1 VGGPVSAAR
10 GAGRPRWKLAAAALA
25 LLLLAGLAQSTT
37 PAALSAGVARLGRAA
52 AALGGST
59 GAPSLPAD
67 PRTIRASTVALADI
81 PSDYLAH
88 YVTAAHTCPHLSW
101 QLLAAIGKIE
111 SDHGRSRAPGVRSG
125 LNRFG
130 CCAGPM
136 QFNLT
141 NGPPSTWTAY
151 ARPGDNVY
159 DPADAIPA
167 AARKLCTDGL
177 ARPPNTGPDPCPQVS
192 GPAATHR
199 ALKRY
204 NNACWYVHHIIQTAA
219 RYTSAAPARATDPF
233 LAALARDRNLAL
245 TNSRGCTPSRDLTG
259 GRLDLRVTSLLA
271 AMADRWHI
279 RVSCL
284 RTGHSKY
291 VAGTRTVSN
300 HTLWRALDI
309 DEVNH
314 RPVNAGNRDARA
326 LALWLS
332 QLTGPLRPTEV
343 GTPWRLPGAG
353 YFSDHSHQGHLH
365 IGYDRRLGEL

>member
-1 VGGPVSAAR
+1 VGEEVT
-10 GAGRPRWKLAAAALA
+10 RPRRWRAVGMVAA

-37 PAALSAGVARLGRAA
+37 PATLRAHAARLGQQAS
-52 AALGGST
+52 AALGNFAAFSGT
-59 GAPSLPAD
+59 ASLPD
-67 PRTIRASTVALADI
+67 GRTIRASALALADI

-88 YVTAAHTCPHLSW
+88 YVNAAHTCPHLSW

-111 SDHGRSRAPGVRSG
+111 SDHGRSSAPGVRTG
-125 LNRFG
+125 RNRFG

-151 ARPGDNVY
+151 AHPGDNVY

-177 ARPPNTGPDPCPQVS
+177 ARPPNTGTDPCPQVA

-204 NNACWYVHHIIQTAA
+204 NNACWYVHHIIQTAT
-219 RYTSAAPARATDPF
+219 RYTSPTRARATDPF
-233 LAALARDRNLAL
+233 LAALASQRNLTL

-291 VAGTRTVSN
+291 VAGTHVVSN

-314 RPVNAGNRDARA
+314 RPVNAANQDARA

-332 QLTGPLRPTEV
+332 QLTGPLRPTEI
-343 GTPWRLPGAG
+343 GTPWRLPGSG
-353 YFSDHSHQGHLH
+353 YFTDHSHQGHLH